1 MHAPSRATTEGS
13 SNMHGNRG
21 TRSAGWSRLTV
32 AALVMMLGIGLA
44 LPSSASVIEKISLA
58 RLQGDAQ
65 VIAVAR
71 VISSKSVTRGGTIQ
85 TETKLAIDQ
94 SWRGPK
100 DGTLLVRTAG
110 GQKNG
115 MTLIARGEAQFSQGQ
130 RVLVFLYR
138 SGDAW
143 RPVGMF
149 QGVWLLSRS
158 EEESGGEKTHLTQD
172 AESTDRTKA
181 SLVWPSNANGAHLM
195 ALEAGPYAV
204 DGGPRLISELLGN
217 VTGGGR

>member
-1 MHAPSRATTEGS
+1 MHSD
-13 SNMHGNRG
+13 RG
-21 TRSAGWSRLTV
+21 IRSAGWGRPAV
-32 AALVMMLGIGLA
+32 AALVMVIGVGLA

-58 RLQGDAQ
+58 RLQDDAE

-71 VISSKSVTRGGTIQ
+71 VLSSKSVTRDGTIQ
-85 TETKLAIDQ
+85 TVTKLAIAQ

-100 DGTLLVRTAG
+100 EGTLVVRTAG
-110 GQKNG
+110 GRANG
-115 MTLIARGEAQFSQGQ
+115 MTLIARGEAQFSPGQ

-138 SGDAW
+138 SGSAW

-149 QGVWLLSRS
+149 QGVWLLGPS
-158 EEESGGEKTHLTQD
+158 ERQAGGSGEMEHPTQD
-172 AESTDRTKA
+172 SLTAERA
-181 SLVWPSNANGAHLM
+181 QMSLVWPSSANGAHLM
-195 ALEAGPYAV
+195 ALEKGPYAV